1 MTHHISPALQR
12 ADPSFASIPDP
23 LTNFCSSSRPL
34 EIWTSFAQGKHE
46 NNGFVLSFH
55 FNSFLIYTKNNK
67 NPPRDII
74 QSLIIHNP
82 ILSLPVY
89 ATKRRRCVTSCRRL
103 RLVWSLSTHKLRLYQ
118 SNNDINP
125 SFLLAFGSIFNWITY
140 VGETTT
146 YIFLFH
152 IIQHHITLL
161 SSSVTSQLLAPKP
174 AFTRVNSTGI
184 LAHAQSQQTIHYQK
198 TKISYLSIYTTKRLY
213 KNFKQDIKSK
223 TNSHQSN
230 PSNQYL

>member
-82 ILSLPVY
+82 ILSLPAY

-140 VGETTT
+140 VGETTAC
-146 YIFLFH
+146 IFYSTSFNITSLFSLH
-152 IIQHHITLL
+152 PWLHN
-161 SSSVTSQLLAPKP
+161 
-174 AFTRVNSTGI
+174 FWR
-184 LAHAQSQQTIHYQK
+184 QSQPSQELIRRAYSRMHNLNRQSTIKKQK
-198 TKISYLSIYTTKRLY
+198 FPIYPFIQRNVYIKIS
-213 KNFKQDIKSK
+213 NK
-223 TNSHQSN
+223 T
-230 PSNQYL
+230 